1 MKPSLISVLCA
12 APLLF
17 GGLMVLH
24 ADGAASHQDPA
35 RAAPFSV
42 TLELRQGQSAAMP
55 TVDGNPASIRLDHIN
70 DSRCRPRE
78 VCVWKGYISYSFTY
92 REGQAGSSF
101 VLAEDMPG
109 ASKSITQNGLTF
121 SLAQPSPVRS
131 EATPDYRVSLRV
143 SNTSP
148 P

>member
-1 MKPSLISVLCA
+1 MKTSLLSVLCA
-12 APLLF
+12 LPLLA
-17 GGLMVLH
+17 GGLVVLH
-24 ADGAASHQDPA
+24 ADGAASHQDTTQ
-35 RAAPFSV
+35 AAPFNV

-55 TVDGNPASIRLDHIN
+55 TVGGNPASIRLDRVN
-70 DSRCRPRE
+70 DSRCRPKE

-92 REGQAGSSF
+92 REGDAGSSF

-121 SLAQPSPVRS
+121 SLAKPAPVRS
-131 EATPDYRVSLRV
+131 ETTPDYRVSLRV

>member
-1 MKPSLISVLCA
+1 MKPSLFSVLCA
-12 APLLF
+12 LPLLA
-17 GGLMVLH
+17 GGLVVLH
-24 ADGAASHQDPA
+24 ADGAATHQDSA
-35 RAAPFSV
+35 QAAPFSV

-55 TVDGNPASIRLDHIN
+55 AVGGNPASIRLDRVN
-70 DSRCRPRE
+70 DSRCRPKA

-92 REGQAGSSF
+92 REGDAGSSF

-121 SLAQPSPVRS
+121 SLAEPAPVRS
-131 EATPDYRVSLRV
+131 ETTPDYRVSLRV